1 MFSKKVPVSP
11 RALIARL
18 NRHLRHKGLQVRKW
32 RGHRARWGEYY
43 LLDYHQNLLHQE
55 NLSASDLEGIARE
68 ERVLAPWE
76 KVEYESTENA
86 GEDKAVEQAR

>member
-1 MFSKKVPVSP
+1 MPDKVPVSL

-18 NRHLRHKGLQVRKW
+18 NRHLRQKGLQVRKW

-43 LLDYHQNLLHQE
+43 LLDYHHEWIHQE
-55 NLSASDLEGIARE
+55 NLSARDLEGIARE

-76 KVEYESTENA
+76 EVEYEST
-86 GEDKAVEQAR
+86 DSTRV